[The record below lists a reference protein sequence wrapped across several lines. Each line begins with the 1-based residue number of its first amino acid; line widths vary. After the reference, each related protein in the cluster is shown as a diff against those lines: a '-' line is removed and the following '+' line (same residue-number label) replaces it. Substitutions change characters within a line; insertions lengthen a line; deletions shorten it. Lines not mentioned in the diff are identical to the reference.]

1 MTERALPVSIFSAE
15 FSVMQFYLRKWLKEP
30 KMDCNPEVWNF
41 RDIVDWDYYIDRL
54 GKTIQKIVTIP
65 AGN

>member
-1 MTERALPVSIFSAE
+1 
-15 FSVMQFYLRKWLKEP
+15 MQFYLRKWLKEP

-65 AGN
+65 AGFWILFLIREFIRRL